1 MHFRFLP
8 IPIFGRIQVYFSC
21 KGKVISS
28 HKIQLYA
35 YNNISYKTVPI
46 TIFRLMGNN
55 VNFVKWQWNHF
66 VIGSRRIV
74 DCRPMFT
81 EILPRMHLD
90 EPSVRGTTS
99 SIWDPCATYRLQT
112 SNSDFKKIYQT
123 LPKVIS
129 WGLLSLSENTLKSHT
144 SVLTGVRL

>member
-1 MHFRFLP
+1 MLPKYFFLEP
-8 IPIFGRIQVYFSC
+8 PLC

-28 HKIQLYA
+28 QKIQLYA

-74 DCRPMFT
+74 
-81 EILPRMHLD
+81 
-90 EPSVRGTTS
+90 S
-99 SIWDPCATYRLQT
+99 RL
-112 SNSDFKKIYQT
+112 
-123 LPKVIS
+123 
-129 WGLLSLSENTLKSHT
+129 
-144 SVLTGVRL
+144 